1 MDARFEKRLLKAKN
15 PRLRKHNVKHAPK
28 FVRPT
33 SHVEAF
39 LDELSNDIKNAPPDP
54 PFWNRPRYAL
64 ADDVGKALVAP
75 IALAE
80 GLTIAAAQ
88 DGVDAVKRQ
97 LGKKARAKALE
108 KRRTYYAK
116 DAAARQAQREMIAQ
130 ARPAPEHP
138 CPSPAELIEAYVR
151 RHESEEWKMRFG
163 TLMIDLEE
171 HVRRTYIHA
180 GNKFTGS
187 SGGVKD
193 WLEHECPDL
202 ARHYSTCLRFKRKLQ
217 ENPDPDSCT

>member
-1 MDARFEKRLLKAKN
+1 VDFAVGLA
-15 PRLRKHNVKHAPK
+15 NVGLK

-39 LDELSNDIKNAPPDP
+39 LDELSNNIKNAPPDP
-54 PFWNRPRYAL
+54 PFWKRSPYAIGYEAGDALL
-64 ADDVGKALVAP
+64 APV
-75 IALAE
+75 ALAE
-80 GLTIAAAQ
+80 GVAIAAAQ
-88 DGVDAVKRQ
+88 DGIDAVKHQ

-116 DAAARQAQREMIAQ
+116 DAVARQAQREIIAK
-130 ARPAPEHP
+130 ARPTPEHP

-193 WLEHECPDL
+193 WLERECPDL
-202 ARHYSTCLRFKRKLQ
+202 ARHYSTCQRFKRKLQ
-217 ENPDPDSCT
+217 DIPDPDSCSATPS